1 MRSWYTV
8 QAYCSV
14 VKEHHMALTNL
25 TSLFTDVL
33 TEAAAHGVVSAYLFG
48 SHAKGQA
55 HAENDIEV
63 GLTAQSLV
71 SHSS

>member
-1 MRSWYTV
+1 
-8 QAYCSV
+8 
-14 VKEHHMALTNL
+14 MALTNL